1 MKILGLE
8 TSTRACSVA
17 VSDGAVLLA
26 EMTVAGRDRPSD
38 QLMAAVQQ
46 VLAAAG
52 LALADLDG
60 IAVSAGPGS
69 FTGIRVGVTAAKTLA
84 YTLGKPVTAVS
95 SLDVLA
101 ANVPA
106 PRWPVA
112 AASGSCCTTPS
123 RSLWVL
129 VDARKD
135 KVYAARY
142 ESFSDG
148 WPTRVGEEQLVAL
161 EQLMPQLTGEFAL
174 LGDGLVRYGAAI
186 QQATGDRGHP
196 LPPALWVPRASAVC
210 RLAAWHPTPAPDVH
224 ALAPHY
230 LYSKESDIS
239 GW

>member
-1 MKILGLE
+1 MKYLGLE

-17 VSDGAVLLA
+17 VSDEATLLA
-26 EMTVAGRDRPSD
+26 EMTVAGQDRPSD
-38 QLMAAVQQ
+38 QMMPAVQQ

-52 LALADLDG
+52 LVLADLDG
-60 IAVSAGPGS
+60 VAVSAGPGS

-106 PRWPVA
+106 PRWP
-112 AASGSCCTTPS
+112 
-123 RSLWVL
+123 LWVL
-129 VDARKD
+129 VDARKE
-135 KVYAARY
+135 KLYAARY
-142 ESFSDG
+142 EISENE
-148 WPTRVGEEQLVAL
+148 WPSRAGEEQLVAL
-161 EQLMPQLTGEFAL
+161 DQLLPQLTGEVVI

-186 QQATGDRGHP
+186 QQALGARCHP

-210 RLAAWHPTPAPDVH
+210 RLAAQYPVPAPDVH

-230 LYSKESDIS
+230 LFSKESDIT

>member
-1 MKILGLE
+1 MKYLGLE

-17 VSDGAVLLA
+17 VSDEAALLA
-26 EMTVAGRDRPSD
+26 EMTVAGQDRPSD
-38 QLMAAVQQ
+38 HLMIAVQQ

-60 IAVSAGPGS
+60 VAVSAGPGS
-69 FTGIRVGVTAAKTLA
+69 FTGLRVGVTAAKTLA

-106 PRWPVA
+106 PRWP
-112 AASGSCCTTPS
+112 
-123 RSLWVL
+123 LWVL
-129 VDARKD
+129 VDARKE
-135 KVYAARY
+135 KLYAARY
-142 ESFSDG
+142 EGSDDG
-148 WPTRVGEEQLVAL
+148 WPARTGEEQLVTL
-161 EQLMPQLTGEFAL
+161 EQLLPQLTGEIAI

-186 QQATGDRGHP
+186 QQALGARCHP
-196 LPPALWVPRASAVC
+196 LPPALWVPRAAAVC
-210 RLAAWHPTPAPDVH
+210 RLAAQHPAPAPDVH

>member
-1 MKILGLE
+1 MKRLGMD

-17 VSDGAVLLA
+17 VSDGAVVLA
-26 EMTVAGRDRPSD
+26 EITIAGRDRPSD
-38 QLMAAVQQ
+38 QLMTSVQQ

-52 LALADLDG
+52 LTLADLDG
-60 IAVSAGPGS
+60 VAVSAGPGS
-69 FTGIRVGVTAAKTLA
+69 FTGLRVGVTAAKTLA

-106 PRWPVA
+106 PRWPF
-112 AASGSCCTTPS
+112 
-123 RSLWVL
+123 WVL

-135 KVYAARY
+135 KLYAARY
-142 ESFSDG
+142 EGSADDG
-148 WPTRVGEEQLVAL
+148 APVRVGDEQLVTL
-161 EQLMPQLTGEFAL
+161 EQLVPQLTGEVAI

-186 QQATGDRGHP
+186 QQALGVRNHP

-210 RLAAWHPTPAPDVH
+210 RLAASAAPAPDVH
-224 ALAPHY
+224 ALVPRY
-230 LYSKESDIS
+230 LYSKESDVT